1 MTSLVEVCVDASLV
15 VAWLLPEEFTD
26 EAFALKERWTG
37 EGTELIAPVMLA
49 AEVASTLRQAVYRG
63 RVSVSEGDEAFAAFL
78 EMPIRIIQPERL
90 LSRAWEIGK
99 AVNAPRLYDAF
110 YVALADIEACELWT
124 ADRRLTNLVQP
135 RFPQVHWLGET
146 A

>member
-1 MTSLVEVCVDASLV
+1 LAEVCVDASLV

-26 EAFALKERWTG
+26 EAFALKGRWTG
-37 EGTELIAPVMLA
+37 EGMALIAPVMLA
-49 AEVASTLRQAVYRG
+49 SEVPSTLRQAVYRG
-63 RVSVSEGDEAFAAFL
+63 RISVGEGDEAFAAFL
-78 EMPIRIIQPERL
+78 EMPIRISQPENL

-99 AVNAPRLYDAF
+99 AVNAPRLYDAL
-110 YVALADIEACELWT
+110 YVALADIEGCELWT
-124 ADRRLTNLVQP
+124 ADRRLTNLVQT